1 MGLMNIM
8 LFHSTYGLRPAVH
21 AAAGRLRAAGHEVQV
36 PDLFEG
42 RTFETVEE
50 GLAFKEEVGKDEL
63 LRRAVLAAAPYSDRG
78 LVYAGFSFGA
88 STAQT
93 LALGDE
99 KARGLL
105 MFHGTS
111 DIAENASVDELPVQL
126 HVADPD
132 PFETHDWLNSWYL
145 QMQRAAPMSRSTA
158 TRVRAISSRTRNCP
172 TSTRLRPSWPGRSR
186 SASSP
191 RYDAGRGPAP
201 HGAPSDGPVGSAPV
215 GGPAVAHP
223 LHLARGELGHARIVG
238 VVHEVVDRVDPGLVG
253 AGVAPG
259 RALVG
264 GVFSAGVSET

>member
-1 MGLMNIM
+1 MSGGPVDRGAVGLAPGLGPAPGPGRSWHHGPMNIM

-21 AAAGRLRAAGHEVQV
+21 AAADRLRAAGHEVQV

-42 RTFETVEE
+42 RTFDTVEE

-63 LRRAVLAAAPYSDRG
+63 LRRAVLAAAPYSERG

-93 LALGDE
+93 LALGDA

-132 PFETHDWLNSWYL
+132 AFETHDWLNTWYL
-145 QMQRAAPMSRSTA
+145 QMQRTGAD
-158 TRVRAISSRTRNCP
+158 VEIY
-172 TSTRLRPSWPGRSR
+172 
-186 SASSP
+186 
-191 RYDAGRGPAP
+191 RYP
-201 HGAPSDGPVGSAPV
+201 
-215 GGPAVAHP
+215 
-223 LHLARGELGHARIVG
+223 
-238 VVHEVVDRVDPGLVG
+238 G
-253 AGVAPG
+253 AGHLFTDPELPDFDQA
-259 RALVG
+259 
-264 GVFSAGVSET
+264 SAELAWKVSLGFLATL